1 MTIEILSFILKILA
15 MIAVSYLLGAIP
27 TGFIIGKLTKKIDVR
42 EFGSGN
48 VGATNVFRVLGIIP
62 GIITL
67 IIDIA
72 KGLICASIIASFF
85 HRGCSDQFYNL
96 FQIIAGTSS
105 IVGHNWTIFLDFKG
119 GKGVATSA
127 GVFLAISPIA
137 ILLCIAVWGI
147 CALITRYVSLSSI
160 VAAVSLPVFIG
171 VFNFR
176 IGNLVFG
183 IIAAVF
189 VVIRHKGNIERLLHG
204 TENKIGKKVK
214 NLHKT

>member
-1 MTIEILSFILKILA
+1 MTIILKILA
-15 MIAVSYLLGAIP
+15 MIIVSYLLGAIP
-27 TGFIIGKLTKKIDVR
+27 TSLIIGKLTKKVDIR

-48 VGATNVFRVLGIIP
+48 VGAANAFRVLGVIP

-72 KGLICASIIASFF
+72 KGLICATIIAAFF
-85 HRGCSDQFYNL
+85 HRGYSSNFYNL

-105 IVGHNWTIFLDFKG
+105 IIGHNWTIFLDFKG
-119 GKGVATSA
+119 GKGVATST
-127 GVFLAISPIA
+127 GVFLAISPIP
-137 ILLCIAVWGI
+137 ILLCVVVWGI

-160 VAAVSLPVFIG
+160 IAAVSLPVFIG

-183 IIAAVF
+183 TIAAVF

-204 TENKIGKKVK
+204 TENKIGK
-214 NLHKT
+214 TSP

>member
-1 MTIEILSFILKILA
+1 MTIILKIMA

-27 TGFIIGKLTKKIDVR
+27 TGFIIGKLIKKIDIR

-48 VGATNVFRVLGIIP
+48 VGAANAFRVLGVIP

-72 KGLICASIIASFF
+72 KGLICAGIIASFF
-85 HRGCSDQFYNL
+85 HRGHPAQFYNL
-96 FQIIAGTSS
+96 FQIIAGISA
-105 IVGHNWTIFLDFKG
+105 IVGHNWTVFLDFKG

-137 ILLCIAVWGI
+137 ILLCAAVWGI
-147 CALITRYVSLSSI
+147 CALLTRYVSLSSMI
-160 VAAVSLPVFIG
+160 AAISLPIFIG

-176 IGNLVFG
+176 VWNLVFG
-183 IIAAVF
+183 IIAAAF

-204 TENKIGKKVK
+204 TENKIGKKAK
-214 NLHKT
+214 

>member
-1 MTIEILSFILKILA
+1 MTIEILSLILKILV

-27 TGFIIGKLTKKIDVR
+27 TGFIIGKLTKKIDIR

-48 VGATNVFRVLGIIP
+48 VGAANAFRVLGIIP
-62 GIITL
+62 GIMTL

-72 KGLICASIIASFF
+72 KGLICASIIATYF

-105 IVGHNWTIFLDFKG
+105 IIGHNWTIFLDFKG

-127 GVFLAISPIA
+127 GVFLAIAPIP
-137 ILLCIAVWGI
+137 ILLCVAVWGI
-147 CALITRYVSLSSI
+147 CALITRYISLSSMI
-160 VAAVSLPVFIG
+160 AAISLPIFI
-171 VFNFR
+171 VIFNFR

>member
-1 MTIEILSFILKILA
+1 MTIILKILA
-15 MIAVSYLLGAIP
+15 MIIVSYLLGAIP
-27 TGFIIGKLTKKIDVR
+27 TSFIIGKLTKKVDIR

-48 VGATNVFRVLGIIP
+48 VGASNAFRVLGVIP

-96 FQIIAGTSS
+96 FQIIAGTSA
-105 IVGHNWTIFLDFKG
+105 IIGHNWTIFLDFKG
-119 GKGVATSA
+119 GKGVATST

-137 ILLCIAVWGI
+137 ILLCVAVWGI
-147 CALITRYVSLSSI
+147 CALVTRYVSLSSI
-160 VAAVSLPVFIG
+160 IAAISLPIFIG
-171 VFNFR
+171 VFNFK

-183 IIAAVF
+183 IVAAAF

-204 TENKIGKKVK
+204 TENKIEKKAK

>member
-1 MTIEILSFILKILA
+1 MTIILKILA
-15 MIAVSYLLGAIP
+15 MIIVSYLLGAIP
-27 TGFIIGKLTKKIDVR
+27 TSLIIGKLTKKVDIR

-48 VGATNVFRVLGIIP
+48 VGASNAFRVLGVIP

-72 KGLICASIIASFF
+72 KGLICATIIASFF
-85 HRGCSDQFYNL
+85 HRGYPDQFYNL

-105 IVGHNWTIFLDFKG
+105 IIGHNWTIFLDFKG
-119 GKGVATSA
+119 GKGVATST
-127 GVFLAISPIA
+127 GVFLAISPIP
-137 ILLCIAVWGI
+137 ILLCVVVWGI

-160 VAAVSLPVFIG
+160 IAAVSLPVFIG
-171 VFNFR
+171 VFNFK

-183 IIAAVF
+183 IVAAVF

-204 TENKIGKKVK
+204 TENRIGK
-214 NLHKT
+214 TSS

>member
-1 MTIEILSFILKILA
+1 MTIEILSLILKILA
-15 MIAVSYLLGAIP
+15 MVAVSYLLGAIP
-27 TGFIIGKLTKKIDVR
+27 TGFIIGKLTKNIDVR

-48 VGATNVFRVLGIIP
+48 VGAANVFRVLGIIP
-62 GIITL
+62 GIMTL

-72 KGLICASIIASFF
+72 KGLICASIIAAFF
-85 HRGCSDQFYNL
+85 HRGYSAQFYNL

-105 IVGHNWTIFLDFKG
+105 IIGHNWTIFLDFKG

-127 GVFLAISPIA
+127 GVFLAISPIP

-176 IGNLVFG
+176 IGNLAFG

-189 VVIRHKGNIERLLHG
+189 VVIRHKGNIERLLNG
-204 TENKIGKKVK
+204 TENKIGK
-214 NLHKT
+214 TSP

>member
-1 MTIEILSFILKILA
+1 MTIEILSLILKILV

-27 TGFIIGKLTKKIDVR
+27 TGFIIGKLTKKIDIR

-48 VGATNVFRVLGIIP
+48 VGAANAFRVLGIIP
-62 GIITL
+62 GIMTL

-72 KGLICASIIASFF
+72 KGLICASIIATYF

-105 IVGHNWTIFLDFKG
+105 IIGHNWTIFLDFKG

-127 GVFLAISPIA
+127 GVFLAIAPIP
-137 ILLCIAVWGI
+137 ILLCVAVWGI
-147 CALITRYVSLSSI
+147 CALITRYISLSSMI
-160 VAAVSLPVFIG
+160 AAISLPIFI
-171 VFNFR
+171 VIFNFR

-204 TENKIGKKVK
+204 TENRIGKKVK

>member
-1 MTIEILSFILKILA
+1 MTIEILSLILKILA

-27 TGFIIGKLTKKIDVR
+27 TSFIIGKLTKKIDIR

-48 VGATNVFRVLGIIP
+48 VGAANAFRVLGIIP

-67 IIDIA
+67 IIDVA
-72 KGLICASIIASFF
+72 KGLICASIIAAFF
-85 HRGCSDQFYNL
+85 HRGCLAQFYNL

-105 IVGHNWTIFLDFKG
+105 IIGHNWTIFLDFKG

-127 GVFLAISPIA
+127 GVFFAIAPIP
-137 ILLCIAVWGI
+137 ILLCVAVWGI
-147 CALITRYVSLSSI
+147 CALITRYISLSSMI
-160 VAAVSLPVFIG
+160 AAISLPIFIG

-189 VVIRHKGNIERLLHG
+189 VLIRHKGNIERLLHG
-204 TENKIGKKVK
+204 MENKIGK
-214 NLHKT
+214 TSP